1 MIARF
6 HIHGTKFAI
15 CVIVFVV
22 SLNTDSTNTM
32 KIFKI
37 VLYILYISLI
47 VFYQIANSTIILFC
61 LFLVLANTN
70 AKKAPTKDTRQMN
83 EKIVQNF
90 KNILYGTPLFVEMR
104 SSIIKPIS
112 IIETKI
118 QFILKYESGL
128 YLYQLVLNEGKRRQE

>member
-1 MIARF
+1 
-6 HIHGTKFAI
+6 
-15 CVIVFVV
+15 
-22 SLNTDSTNTM
+22 M